1 MVQTVGCLNDGDSCS
16 AMVRGPLMFLSSLPA
31 SACRVSLDLGGGTDN
46 KELISQ
52 VVVLSE
58 ARSGE
63 REENWKQ

>member
-1 MVQTVGCLNDGDSCS
+1 MLCS
-16 AMVRGPLMFLSSLPA
+16 GEGSFEVFVRSS
-31 SACRVSLDLGGGTDN
+31 SFSLQGLFRSWWGTNN

-63 REENWKQ
+63 WEENWKQEELRAW